1 MKKQTVTL
9 LLSLLVVLALLGLMI
24 FLMVRFQSGEEQEEQ
39 TVGSSQEETVL
50 MQVAADAINTLS
62 IENPSDSF
70 TLVNEGDGFVVEGL
84 EGVSVSSLN
93 VNNLVDLFAPLTA
106 QRQLLSAE
114 ELTVG
119 DSGEQLMQ
127 YGLDNPEYII
137 RIVTTDG
144 AELTLELGD
153 SALDGSSVYALYE
166 GGVYLISDDI
176 LDSVSKTRYSFLDN
190 EITEV
195 EPSDY
200 DKAVIELS
208 GTVRPQTITLEIDV
222 VESEEGT
229 ESSEDEA
236 VVSSTEKQYT
246 LTTPTVQTITEASA
260 SQVTDGLYS
269 LYANQIAAVNPTE
282 EQLAEYGLDEPYSVV
297 SVSIDGVEQ
306 FTLRASE
313 RNSNNYVYMTK
324 DGSPFV
330 YLVSASRLSWLT
342 VQVEQLTQSVYEPV
356 ELEEL
361 SSLTVESEDAS
372 YSFLVTQGE
381 EQEVQGG
388 PGVPDGAQGGGQI
401 VVAEGEEHPHQD
413 DPQIGG
419 HLAGQVGRGLD
430 QEQDL
435 GQEQL
440 PQDHRGQ
447 HAAADEEGGDEQLP
461 AQPGQVL
468 FPKAAGHQ
476 YARPHA
482 GAGNHV
488 DIEVHHALGHA
499 QSGQSGFPH
508 VPGDD
513 QGVGDVVQL
522 LEHIGPQQGQR
533 QSRQLGENGTGGEVE
548 RLRHGKDLLWE
559 IWMGLSPLYYNG
571 TEK

>member
-84 EGVSVSSLN
+84 EVVSVSSLN

-119 DSGEQLMQ
+119 DSSEQLMQ
-127 YGLDNPEYII
+127 YGLNNPEYII

-144 AELTLELGD
+144 EKLTLELGD

-166 GGVYLISDDI
+166 GGVYLISNDI

-208 GTVRPQTITLEIDV
+208 GTVRPQTITLEIDT
-222 VESEEGT
+222 VE
-229 ESSEDEA
+229 SEDEA

-306 FTLRASE
+306 FALRASE

-356 ELEEL
+356 ELDEL
-361 SSLTVESEDAS
+361 SSLTVESADQS
-372 YSFLVTQGE
+372 YTFLVTQGE
-381 EQEVQGG
+381 EQTVTGN
-388 PGVPDGAQGGGQI
+388 
-401 VVAEGEEHPHQD
+401 GEEVDSELFAELYRTITAIPPD
-413 DPQIGG
+413 ELSSGEPSLEKVLTMTVRYLDE
-419 HLAGQVGRGLD
+419 GR
-430 QEQDL
+430 QEDIFEL
-435 GQEQL
+435 Y
-440 PQDHRGQ
+440 PT
-447 HAAADEEGGDEQLP
+447 GD
-461 AQPGQVL
+461 
-468 FPKAAGHQ
+468 
-476 YARPHA
+476 
-482 GAGNHV
+482 GNV
-488 DIEVHHALGHA
+488 YISLNGEIRYTVS
-499 QSGQSGFPH
+499 Q
-508 VPGDD
+508 
-513 QGVGDVVQL
+513 DVVYQIL
-522 LEHIGPQQGQR
+522 DNCQNVLDGK
-533 QSRQLGENGTGGEVE
+533 EVSA
-548 RLRHGKDLLWE
+548 LA
-559 IWMGLSPLYYNG
+559 
-571 TEK
+571 

>member
-84 EGVSVSSLN
+84 
-93 VNNLVDLFAPLTA
+93 
-106 QRQLLSAE
+106 
-114 ELTVG
+114 
-119 DSGEQLMQ
+119 
-127 YGLDNPEYII
+127 
-137 RIVTTDG
+137 
-144 AELTLELGD
+144 
-153 SALDGSSVYALYE
+153 YE

-195 EPSDY
+195 EPSDC

-208 GTVRPQTITLEIDV
+208 GTVRPQTITLEIDT
-222 VESEEGT
+222 VESEEET

-260 SQVTDGLYS
+260 SQVTDGLYA

-306 FTLRASE
+306 FTLWASE

-356 ELEEL
+356 ELDEL
-361 SSLTVESEDAS
+361 SSLTVESADQS
-372 YSFLVTQGE
+372 YTFLVTQGE
-381 EQEVQGG
+381 EQTVTGN
-388 PGVPDGAQGGGQI
+388 
-401 VVAEGEEHPHQD
+401 GEEVDSELFAELYRTITAIPPD
-413 DPQIGG
+413 ELSSGEPSLEKVLTMTVRYLDE
-419 HLAGQVGRGLD
+419 GR
-430 QEQDL
+430 QEDVFEL
-435 GQEQL
+435 Y
-440 PQDHRGQ
+440 PT
-447 HAAADEEGGDEQLP
+447 GD
-461 AQPGQVL
+461 
-468 FPKAAGHQ
+468 
-476 YARPHA
+476 
-482 GAGNHV
+482 GNV
-488 DIEVHHALGHA
+488 YISLNGEIRYTVS
-499 QSGQSGFPH
+499 Q
-508 VPGDD
+508 
-513 QGVGDVVQL
+513 DVVYQIL
-522 LEHIGPQQGQR
+522 DNCQNVLDGK
-533 QSRQLGENGTGGEVE
+533 EVSA
-548 RLRHGKDLLWE
+548 LA
-559 IWMGLSPLYYNG
+559 
-571 TEK
+571 

>member
-84 EGVSVSSLN
+84 EDVSVSSLN

-144 AELTLELGD
+144 AELTLELGN

-208 GTVRPQTITLEIDV
+208 GTVRPQTITLEIDT
-222 VESEEGT
+222 VESEEET

-236 VVSSTEKQYT
+236 VVSSIEKQYT

-282 EQLAEYGLDEPYSVV
+282 EELAAYGLDEPYSVV

-342 VQVEQLTQSVYEPV
+342 VQVEQLTQSVHEPV
-356 ELEEL
+356 ELDEL
-361 SSLTVESEDAS
+361 SSLTVESTDQS
-372 YSFLVTQGE
+372 YTFLVTQGE
-381 EQEVQGG
+381 EQTVTGN
-388 PGVPDGAQGGGQI
+388 
-401 VVAEGEEHPHQD
+401 GEEVDSELFAELYRTITAIPPD
-413 DPQIGG
+413 ELSSGEPSLEKVLSMTVRYLDE
-419 HLAGQVGRGLD
+419 GR
-430 QEQDL
+430 QEDVFEL
-435 GQEQL
+435 Y
-440 PQDHRGQ
+440 PT
-447 HAAADEEGGDEQLP
+447 GD
-461 AQPGQVL
+461 
-468 FPKAAGHQ
+468 
-476 YARPHA
+476 
-482 GAGNHV
+482 GNV
-488 DIEVHHALGHA
+488 YISLNGEIRYTVS
-499 QSGQSGFPH
+499 Q
-508 VPGDD
+508 
-513 QGVGDVVQL
+513 DVVYQIL
-522 LEHIGPQQGQR
+522 DNCQNVLD
-533 QSRQLGENGTGGEVE
+533 GGEVSA
-548 RLRHGKDLLWE
+548 LA
-559 IWMGLSPLYYNG
+559 
-571 TEK
+571 

>member
-144 AELTLELGD
+144 AELTLELGN

-208 GTVRPQTITLEIDV
+208 GTVRPQTITLEIDT
-222 VESEEGT
+222 VE
-229 ESSEDEA
+229 SEDEA

-356 ELEEL
+356 ELDEL
-361 SSLTVESEDAS
+361 SSLTVESTDQS
-372 YSFLVTQGE
+372 YTFLVTQGE
-381 EQEVQGG
+381 EQTVTGN
-388 PGVPDGAQGGGQI
+388 
-401 VVAEGEEHPHQD
+401 GEEVDSELFAELYRTITAIPPD
-413 DPQIGG
+413 ELSSGEPSLEKVLTMTVRYLDE
-419 HLAGQVGRGLD
+419 GR
-430 QEQDL
+430 QEDVFEL
-435 GQEQL
+435 Y
-440 PQDHRGQ
+440 PT
-447 HAAADEEGGDEQLP
+447 GD
-461 AQPGQVL
+461 
-468 FPKAAGHQ
+468 
-476 YARPHA
+476 
-482 GAGNHV
+482 GNV
-488 DIEVHHALGHA
+488 YISLNGEIRYTVS
-499 QSGQSGFPH
+499 Q
-508 VPGDD
+508 
-513 QGVGDVVQL
+513 DVVYQIL
-522 LEHIGPQQGQR
+522 DNCQNVLDGK
-533 QSRQLGENGTGGEVE
+533 EVSA
-548 RLRHGKDLLWE
+548 LA
-559 IWMGLSPLYYNG
+559 
-571 TEK
+571 

>member
-119 DSGEQLMQ
+119 DSSEQLMQ

-153 SALDGSSVYALYE
+153 AALDGSSVYALYE

-208 GTVRPQTITLEIDV
+208 GTVRPQTITLEIDT
-222 VESEEGT
+222 VE
-229 ESSEDEA
+229 SEDEA

-269 LYANQIAAVNPTE
+269 LYANQIAAVIPTE

-356 ELEEL
+356 ELDEL
-361 SSLTVESEDAS
+361 SSLTVESADQS
-372 YSFLVTQGE
+372 YTFLVTQGE
-381 EQEVQGG
+381 EQTVTGN
-388 PGVPDGAQGGGQI
+388 
-401 VVAEGEEHPHQD
+401 GEEVDSELFAELYRTITAIPPD
-413 DPQIGG
+413 ELSSGEPSLEKVLSMTVRYLDE
-419 HLAGQVGRGLD
+419 GR
-430 QEQDL
+430 QEDVFEL
-435 GQEQL
+435 Y
-440 PQDHRGQ
+440 PT
-447 HAAADEEGGDEQLP
+447 GD
-461 AQPGQVL
+461 
-468 FPKAAGHQ
+468 
-476 YARPHA
+476 
-482 GAGNHV
+482 GNV
-488 DIEVHHALGHA
+488 YISLNGEIRYTVS
-499 QSGQSGFPH
+499 Q
-508 VPGDD
+508 
-513 QGVGDVVQL
+513 DVVYQIL
-522 LEHIGPQQGQR
+522 DNCQNVLDGK
-533 QSRQLGENGTGGEVE
+533 EVSA
-548 RLRHGKDLLWE
+548 LA
-559 IWMGLSPLYYNG
+559 
-571 TEK
+571 

>member
-84 EGVSVSSLN
+84 GGVSVSSLN

-127 YGLDNPEYII
+127 YGLENPEYII

-144 AELTLELGD
+144 AELTLELGN

-166 GGVYLISDDI
+166 EGVYLISDDI

-208 GTVRPQTITLEIDV
+208 GTVRPQTITLEIDT
-222 VESEEGT
+222 VESEEET

-361 SSLTVESEDAS
+361 EELSSLTVESADQS
-372 YSFLVTQGE
+372 YTFLVTQGE
-381 EQEVQGG
+381 EQTVTGN
-388 PGVPDGAQGGGQI
+388 
-401 VVAEGEEHPHQD
+401 GEEVDSELFAELYRTITAIPPD
-413 DPQIGG
+413 ELSSGEPSLEKVLTMTVRYLDE
-419 HLAGQVGRGLD
+419 GR
-430 QEQDL
+430 QEDVFEL
-435 GQEQL
+435 Y
-440 PQDHRGQ
+440 PT
-447 HAAADEEGGDEQLP
+447 GD
-461 AQPGQVL
+461 
-468 FPKAAGHQ
+468 
-476 YARPHA
+476 
-482 GAGNHV
+482 GNV
-488 DIEVHHALGHA
+488 YISLNGEIRYTVS
-499 QSGQSGFPH
+499 Q
-508 VPGDD
+508 
-513 QGVGDVVQL
+513 DVVHQIL
-522 LEHIGPQQGQR
+522 DNCQNVLD
-533 QSRQLGENGTGGEVE
+533 GGEVSA
-548 RLRHGKDLLWE
+548 LA
-559 IWMGLSPLYYNG
+559 
-571 TEK
+571 

>member
-62 IENPSDSF
+62 IENSSDSF

-208 GTVRPQTITLEIDV
+208 GTVRPQTITLEIDT
-222 VESEEGT
+222 VE
-229 ESSEDEA
+229 SEDEA

-356 ELEEL
+356 ELDEL
-361 SSLTVESEDAS
+361 SSLTVESTDQS
-372 YSFLVTQGE
+372 YTFLVTQGE
-381 EQEVQGG
+381 EQTVTGN
-388 PGVPDGAQGGGQI
+388 
-401 VVAEGEEHPHQD
+401 GEEVDSELFAELYRTITAIPPD
-413 DPQIGG
+413 ELSSGEPSLEKVLTMTVRYLDE
-419 HLAGQVGRGLD
+419 GR
-430 QEQDL
+430 QEDVFEL
-435 GQEQL
+435 Y
-440 PQDHRGQ
+440 PT
-447 HAAADEEGGDEQLP
+447 GD
-461 AQPGQVL
+461 
-468 FPKAAGHQ
+468 
-476 YARPHA
+476 
-482 GAGNHV
+482 GNV
-488 DIEVHHALGHA
+488 YISLNGEIRYTVS
-499 QSGQSGFPH
+499 Q
-508 VPGDD
+508 
-513 QGVGDVVQL
+513 DVVYQIL
-522 LEHIGPQQGQR
+522 DNCQNVLD
-533 QSRQLGENGTGGEVE
+533 GGEVSA
-548 RLRHGKDLLWE
+548 LA
-559 IWMGLSPLYYNG
+559 
-571 TEK
+571 

>member
-84 EGVSVSSLN
+84 EDVSVSSLN

-144 AELTLELGD
+144 AKLTLELGN

-200 DKAVIELS
+200 DKAVIELF
-208 GTVRPQTITLEIDV
+208 GTVRPQTITLEIDT
-222 VESEEGT
+222 VESEEET

-306 FTLRASE
+306 FTLRD
-313 RNSNNYVYMTK
+313 SNNYVYMTK

-356 ELEEL
+356 ELDEL
-361 SSLTVESEDAS
+361 SSLTVESAGQS
-372 YSFLVTQGE
+372 YTFLVTQGE
-381 EQEVQGG
+381 EQEVTCN
-388 PGVPDGAQGGGQI
+388 
-401 VVAEGEEHPHQD
+401 GEEVDSELFAELYRTITAIPPD
-413 DPQIGG
+413 ELSSGEPSLEKVLTMTVRYLDE
-419 HLAGQVGRGLD
+419 GR
-430 QEQDL
+430 QEDVFEL
-435 GQEQL
+435 Y
-440 PQDHRGQ
+440 PT
-447 HAAADEEGGDEQLP
+447 GD
-461 AQPGQVL
+461 
-468 FPKAAGHQ
+468 
-476 YARPHA
+476 
-482 GAGNHV
+482 GNV
-488 DIEVHHALGHA
+488 YISLNGEIRYTVS
-499 QSGQSGFPH
+499 Q
-508 VPGDD
+508 
-513 QGVGDVVQL
+513 DVVYQIL
-522 LEHIGPQQGQR
+522 DNCQNVLDGK
-533 QSRQLGENGTGGEVE
+533 EVSA
-548 RLRHGKDLLWE
+548 LA
-559 IWMGLSPLYYNG
+559 
-571 TEK
+571 

>member
-39 TVGSSQEETVL
+39 TVGFSQEETVL

-119 DSGEQLMQ
+119 DSSEQLMQ

-144 AELTLELGD
+144 EKLTLELGN

-166 GGVYLISDDI
+166 EGVYLISDDI

-208 GTVRPQTITLEIDV
+208 GTVRPQTITLEIDT
-222 VESEEGT
+222 VESEEET

-236 VVSSTEKQYT
+236 VVSSTEKQQYT

-356 ELEEL
+356 ELDEL
-361 SSLTVESEDAS
+361 SSLTVESADQS
-372 YSFLVTQGE
+372 YTFLVTQGE
-381 EQEVQGG
+381 EQTVTGN
-388 PGVPDGAQGGGQI
+388 
-401 VVAEGEEHPHQD
+401 GEEVDSELFAELYRTITAIPPNELSSGEPSLEKVLTMTVRYLD
-413 DPQIGG
+413 E
-419 HLAGQVGRGLD
+419 GR
-430 QEQDL
+430 QEDVFEL
-435 GQEQL
+435 Y
-440 PQDHRGQ
+440 PT
-447 HAAADEEGGDEQLP
+447 GD
-461 AQPGQVL
+461 
-468 FPKAAGHQ
+468 
-476 YARPHA
+476 
-482 GAGNHV
+482 GNV
-488 DIEVHHALGHA
+488 YISLNGEIRYTVS
-499 QSGQSGFPH
+499 Q
-508 VPGDD
+508 
-513 QGVGDVVQL
+513 DVVYQIL
-522 LEHIGPQQGQR
+522 DNCQNVLDGK
-533 QSRQLGENGTGGEVE
+533 EVSA
-548 RLRHGKDLLWE
+548 LA
-559 IWMGLSPLYYNG
+559 
-571 TEK
+571 

>member
-84 EGVSVSSLN
+84 GGVSVSSLN

-137 RIVTTDG
+137 RIVTIDG
-144 AELTLELGD
+144 AKLTLELGD

-208 GTVRPQTITLEIDV
+208 GTVRPQTITLEIDT
-222 VESEEGT
+222 VESEEET

-356 ELEEL
+356 ELDEL
-361 SSLTVESEDAS
+361 SSLTVESADAS

-381 EQEVQGG
+381 EQTVTGN
-388 PGVPDGAQGGGQI
+388 
-401 VVAEGEEHPHQD
+401 GEEVDSELFAELYRTITAIPPD
-413 DPQIGG
+413 ELSSGEPSLEKVLTMTVRYLDE
-419 HLAGQVGRGLD
+419 GR
-430 QEQDL
+430 QEDVFEL
-435 GQEQL
+435 Y
-440 PQDHRGQ
+440 PT
-447 HAAADEEGGDEQLP
+447 GD
-461 AQPGQVL
+461 
-468 FPKAAGHQ
+468 
-476 YARPHA
+476 
-482 GAGNHV
+482 GNV
-488 DIEVHHALGHA
+488 YISLNGEIRYTVS
-499 QSGQSGFPH
+499 Q
-508 VPGDD
+508 
-513 QGVGDVVQL
+513 DVVYQIL
-522 LEHIGPQQGQR
+522 DNCQNVLDGK
-533 QSRQLGENGTGGEVE
+533 EVSA
-548 RLRHGKDLLWE
+548 LA
-559 IWMGLSPLYYNG
+559 
-571 TEK
+571 

>member
-1 MKKQTVTL
+1 
-9 LLSLLVVLALLGLMI
+9 
-24 FLMVRFQSGEEQEEQ
+24 
-39 TVGSSQEETVL
+39 
-50 MQVAADAINTLS
+50 
-62 IENPSDSF
+62 
-70 TLVNEGDGFVVEGL
+70 
-84 EGVSVSSLN
+84 
-93 VNNLVDLFAPLTA
+93 
-106 QRQLLSAE
+106 
-114 ELTVG
+114 
-119 DSGEQLMQ
+119 MQ

-208 GTVRPQTITLEIDV
+208 GTVRPQTITLEIDT
-222 VESEEGT
+222 VESEEET
-229 ESSEDEA
+229 ERGEDEA

-246 LTTPTVQTITEASA
+246 LTTPTVQTITEA
-260 SQVTDGLYS
+260 
-269 LYANQIAAVNPTE
+269 
-282 EQLAEYGLDEPYSVV
+282 
-297 SVSIDGVEQ
+297 EQ

-381 EQEVQGG
+381 EQEVTCN
-388 PGVPDGAQGGGQI
+388 
-401 VVAEGEEHPHQD
+401 GEEVDSELFAELYRTITAIPPD
-413 DPQIGG
+413 ELSSGEPSLEKVLTMTVRYLDE
-419 HLAGQVGRGLD
+419 GR
-430 QEQDL
+430 QEDVFEL
-435 GQEQL
+435 Y
-440 PQDHRGQ
+440 PT
-447 HAAADEEGGDEQLP
+447 GD
-461 AQPGQVL
+461 
-468 FPKAAGHQ
+468 
-476 YARPHA
+476 
-482 GAGNHV
+482 GNV
-488 DIEVHHALGHA
+488 YISLNGEIRYTVS
-499 QSGQSGFPH
+499 Q
-508 VPGDD
+508 
-513 QGVGDVVQL
+513 DVVYQIL
-522 LEHIGPQQGQR
+522 DNCQNVLDGK
-533 QSRQLGENGTGGEVE
+533 EVSA
-548 RLRHGKDLLWE
+548 LA
-559 IWMGLSPLYYNG
+559 
-571 TEK
+571 